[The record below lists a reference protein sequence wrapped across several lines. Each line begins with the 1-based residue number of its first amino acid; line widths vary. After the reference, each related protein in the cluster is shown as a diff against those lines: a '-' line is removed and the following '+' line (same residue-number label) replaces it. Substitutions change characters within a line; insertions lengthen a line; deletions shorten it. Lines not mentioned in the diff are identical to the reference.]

1 MTTTPN
7 TNPRPSGVFSSLAG
21 QMTVMLA
28 ALAFVLLIAWQ
39 YVF

>member
-7 TNPRPSGVFSSLAG
+7 TNPRPSGVFSSLSG
-21 QMTVMLA
+21 QMTVTVA

-39 YVF
+39 YVC